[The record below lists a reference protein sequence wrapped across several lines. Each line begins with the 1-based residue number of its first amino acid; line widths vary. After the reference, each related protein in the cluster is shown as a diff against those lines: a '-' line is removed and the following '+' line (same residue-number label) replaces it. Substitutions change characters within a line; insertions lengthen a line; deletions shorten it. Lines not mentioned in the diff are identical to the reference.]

1 MSHLSWLSIRLRRF
15 GPRPHWSMFLALG
28 VVLALW
34 AAPAL
39 AGDPSGEL
47 TEGAGTGTDA
57 TLQKIALAVD
67 FTWTLIAGFLV
78 AFMVLGFALL
88 ETGFCRAKNA
98 ANVCM
103 KNLWGAAGGTLA
115 YWVLGFGL
123 MFGGAIEGHQVF
135 PVEVGPAE
143 WGLFGAS
150 GFFLSSGGAY
160 DVQVYTLFMFQVV
173 FALTAVTIVSG
184 AMAERTK
191 FSAFA
196 IYALVAAGII
206 YPVFGNWAWGGGF
219 LGGEGFASIVGA
231 NYADFAGSGV
241 VHMIGGVMALAGAR
255 IVGARTGKFRRDG
268 TPVAIPGHSI
278 PLATLGTII
287 LWFGWFGFNA
297 GSTLAATD
305 LRISVIATNTFL
317 AACAG
322 TAGAMLYTR
331 ARYGKPDPTMML
343 NGSLAGLVAI
353 TAPCA
358 YVQSWAAVVI
368 GFLAGVIVVV
378 SCGILERRFRIDDPV
393 GAISVH
399 GTCGAWGLLSVGIFA
414 DGTFGVS
421 AGPSQLFAQIIGII
435 VIFGWGFGLASLT
448 FTILKQT
455 VGLRAT
461 EEEEL
466 MGMDLSE
473 HQLLGYPEL
482 EIVTATSVS
491 RPGGDGG

>member
-1 MSHLSWLSIRLRRF
+1 MNRSNRDGLF
-15 GPRPHWSMFLALG
+15 KA
-28 VVLALW
+28 VVLLVLCLGFSGAVLADDPTGALTH
-34 AAPAL
+34 
-39 AGDPSGEL
+39 GE
-47 TEGAGTGTDA
+47 GTGTDA
-57 TLQKIALAVD
+57 TLEKVAMAVD
-67 FTWTLIAGFLV
+67 FTWTLVSGFLV

-98 ANVCM
+98 ANICM

-115 YWVLGFGL
+115 YWALGFAL
-123 MFGGAIEGHQVF
+123 MFGGAIEGY
-135 PVEVGPAE
+135 EVISREIGLAD

-191 FSAFA
+191 FTAFVLF
-196 IYALVAAGII
+196 ALVGAGVI

-219 LGGEGFASIVGA
+219 LGGEGFAKLIGA

-241 VHMIGGVMALAGAR
+241 VHMIGGMMALAGA
-255 IVGARTGKFRRDG
+255 IAVGPRLGKFQADG

-331 ARYGKPDPTMML
+331 WRFGKPDPSMML
-343 NGSLAGLVAI
+343 NGSLAGLVAV

-358 YVQSWAAVVI
+358 YVESWAAVVI
-368 GFLAGVIVVV
+368 GLLAGMIVVF
-378 SCGILERRFRIDDPV
+378 SCGVVEKRFKIDDPV

-399 GTCGAWGLLSVGIFA
+399 GVCGAWGLLSVGIFA
-414 DGTFGVS
+414 DGTYGVS
-421 AGPSQLFAQIIGII
+421 RGWSQLLAQVVGIVVLVAWAFVTAS
-435 VIFGWGFGLASLT
+435 VIFA
-448 FTILKQT
+448 ILKRT
-455 VGLRAT
+455 VGLRASD
-461 EEEEL
+461 EEQRIGL
-466 MGMDLSE
+466 DLAE
-473 HQLLGYPEL
+473 HNMSAYPRGEQ
-482 EIVTATSVS
+482 EGQATF
-491 RPGGDGG
+491 